1 MWYVPIMSSPLPSV
15 RDPSVAES
23 SARPPAPKVHSPP
36 LSEVHARALYRPVP
50 PVDRDDDGYP
60 YSDSLPVESQN
71 HERARAHLVDVVRA
85 RFAGRSDVF
94 AASELGFYF
103 ERGNRKA
110 LVVPDAF
117 VVFGVDANPDLSY
130 KLWEHRRVPDFV
142 LEVVSRRTWR
152 KDVHDKPGLYADLG
166 VREYWLFDPYR
177 TRRDGGAV
185 LEGRQLAG
193 RDWVPVAPCATG
205 DGFVSAVLDLDILVA
220 RGELR
225 LRDRKTGEIVP
236 NLTESIERNKQSNK
250 RAGEEA
256 ARADREAARADREAA
271 RADREAR
278 KSGLEALRA
287 DREAARAKAAERRL
301 AELEAQLAKQQ
312 R

>member
-1 MWYVPIMSSPLPSV
+1 MTSPLPSE
-15 RDPSVAES
+15 RDPGTAS
-23 SARPPAPKVHSPP
+23 SARSPAPKVHSPP
-36 LSEVHARALYRPVP
+36 LSEIHVRALYRPVP
-50 PVDRDDDGYP
+50 PVDLDDDGYP
-60 YSDSLPVESQN
+60 YSDSLPVESRK
-71 HERARAHLVDVVRA
+71 HERARAHLVDVVQA
-85 RFAGRSDVF
+85 RFADRADVF

-142 LEVVSRRTWR
+142 MEVLSRRTWR
-152 KDVHDKPGLYADLG
+152 KDVHDKPALYADLG

-185 LEGRQLAG
+185 LEGRCLAG
-193 RDWVPVAPCATG
+193 GGWVPVAPCATG
-205 DGFVSAVLDLDILVA
+205 DGFVSGVLDLDILVA
-220 RGELR
+220 GGELR
-225 LRDRKTGEIVP
+225 LRDRETGEIVP
-236 NLTESIERNKQSNK
+236 NLTESIARNKQSGK
-250 RAGEEA
+250 RADEQA
-256 ARADREAARADREAA
+256 ARADEQAARADEEAVRADEEAA

-287 DREAARAKAAERRL
+287 DREAARAEAVERRL
-301 AELEAQLAKQQ
+301 AELEAQLAEQQ

>member
-1 MWYVPIMSSPLPSV
+1 MSSPLPFV
-15 RDPSVAES
+15 RDPGTAAS

-36 LSEVHARALYRPVP
+36 LSEIHARALYRPVP
-50 PVDRDDDGYP
+50 PVELDDDGYP
-60 YSDSLPVESQN
+60 YSDSLPVESRK
-71 HERARAHLVDVVRA
+71 HERARAHLVDVVQA

-142 LEVVSRRTWR
+142 MEVLSRHTWR
-152 KDVHDKPGLYADLG
+152 KDVHDKPALYADLG
-166 VREYWLFDPYR
+166 VREYWLFNPYG

-185 LEGRQLAG
+185 LEGRRLAG
-193 RDWVPVAPCATG
+193 GGWVPVAPCATG
-205 DGFVSAVLDLDILVA
+205 DGFVSGVLDLDILVA
-220 RGELR
+220 GGELR
-225 LRDRKTGEIVP
+225 LRDRETGEIVP
-236 NLTESIERNKQSNK
+236 NLTESIERNKQSSE
-250 RAGEEA
+250 RADEQA
-256 ARADREAARADREAA
+256 ARADEQAARADEEAA

-278 KSGLEALRA
+278 KSGLEASRA
-287 DREAARAKAAERRL
+287 DREAARAEAAERRL
-301 AELEAQLAKQQ
+301 AELEAQLAEQQ

>member
-1 MWYVPIMSSPLPSV
+1 MSSPLPSV
-15 RDPSVAES
+15 RDPGTAAS
-23 SARPPAPKVHSPP
+23 SARSPTPKVHSPP
-36 LSEVHARALYRPVP
+36 LSEIHARALYRPVP
-50 PVDRDDDGYP
+50 PVDRDDEGYP
-60 YSDSLPVESQN
+60 YSDSLPVESWK
-71 HERARAHLVDVVRA
+71 HERARAHLVDVVQA
-85 RFAGRSDVF
+85 RFAGRADVF

-142 LEVVSRRTWR
+142 MEVLSRRTWR
-152 KDVHDKPGLYADLG
+152 KDVHDKPALYADLG

-177 TRRDGGAV
+177 TRRDDGAV
-185 LEGRQLAG
+185 LEGRRLADG
-193 RDWVPVAPCATG
+193 GWVPVEPCATG
-205 DGFVSAVLDLDILVA
+205 DGFVSGVLDLDILVA
-220 RGELR
+220 GGELR
-225 LRDRKTGEIVP
+225 LRDRETGEIVP
-236 NLTESIERNKQSNK
+236 NLSESIARNKQSSK
-250 RAGEEA
+250 RADEQAARAIEEA
-256 ARADREAARADREAA
+256 ARANEEAA

-287 DREAARAKAAERRL
+287 DREAARAEAAERRL
-301 AELEAQLAKQQ
+301 AELEAQLAEQQ